1 MQVVFFGKI
10 GDLIGRAVALDAS
23 PATVADLRRMLAEQY
38 PEAADVLMRPS
49 VRACVGDELV
59 TEDHALAGIDLVEF
73 LPPLSGG

>member
-10 GDLIGRAVALDAS
+10 GDLIGRTVALDAS
-23 PATVADLRRMLAEQY
+23 PATVTDLRRVLAERY
-38 PEAADVLMRPS
+38 PEAAAELMRLS

-59 TEDHALAGIDLVEF
+59 TEDHSLADIDIVEF